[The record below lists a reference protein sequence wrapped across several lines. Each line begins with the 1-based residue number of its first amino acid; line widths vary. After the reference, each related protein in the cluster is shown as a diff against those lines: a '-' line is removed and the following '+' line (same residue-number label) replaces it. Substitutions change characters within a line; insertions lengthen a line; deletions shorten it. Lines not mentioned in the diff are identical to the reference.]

1 MFAIFSVILIAV
13 LFLLSSYAKLLS
25 ESAHAGSWSFLFST
39 FYERV
44 KKNMEKIQEKVR
56 LKKRTDCLS
65 EKRGDFTIKA
75 STKSDRSAGI
85 K

>member
-44 KKNMEKIQEKVR
+44 KKMEKIQEKVR

-65 EKRGDFTIKA
+65 EKRGDFTINA